1 MPWKADRAE
10 ARIKEHLKTVPVVA
24 SNVTLDSHFTALA
37 KARRSGLI
45 ERLPVRQAFV
55 VAGVHVYGD
64 LLDFDSLVAENGN
77 ETEASHRRLLGFLHM
92 HYRVWDA
99 IVDGES
105 SDRVDYHGA
114 RLHAVITSPAGDPA
128 GQVERAVALA
138 RKLEEAAK
146 QVGRAHGFPSR
157 IRFGID
163 HGSCLAM
170 STGRSHEKDT
180 LFLGRPANHAAK
192 LAAAGRE
199 EGIFLTETARALLA
213 PGAVNKSMGGAALD
227 EAFIRSAAQRHQ
239 FTRLVKAAAALSNP
253 KVSAPHFEFHR
264 AAPPLALVKFA
275 DLTPSNS
282 IRMGMASIFADIDGY
297 TKFVDAAIRG
307 GPREIKKAVETIHV
321 IREELNSVLKD
332 DFGGKRIRFIGDCIH
347 GCVAG
352 GARQDDE
359 RATVKDAALC
369 ASGMRSSFDI
379 CLDTVKPDAAID
391 LAVGIEYGPT
401 PLTRIG
407 DAGDDSVRCAAS
419 RATVEAERVQQQI
432 EGGGVRLGPT
442 AARIADFAVRKNF
455 AASRLMTY
463 DAAADLLGAV
473 SSPAV
478 QVVREHPAARSH
490 ASAVS
495 RKGRS
500 WSPR

>member
-1 MPWKADRAE
+1 
-10 ARIKEHLKTVPVVA
+10 
-24 SNVTLDSHFTALA
+24 
-37 KARRSGLI
+37 
-45 ERLPVRQAFV
+45 LPVRQAFV
-55 VAGVHVYGD
+55 VSGVHLYGN
-64 LLDFDSLVAENGN
+64 LLDFDSLVAENGI
-77 ETEASHRRLLGFLHM
+77 ETEASHGHLLRFLNM

-114 RLHAVITSPAGDPA
+114 RLHAVITAPAGDPA
-128 GQVERAVALA
+128 GQIERAVALA
-138 RKLEEAAK
+138 KKLDEAAK
-146 QVGRAHGFPSR
+146 QVGHAHGFPSR

-192 LAAAGRE
+192 LAAGGQE
-199 EGIFLTETARALLA
+199 EGIFLTETARGFLA
-213 PGAVNKSMGGAALD
+213 PGAVKRLTAHVTLD
-227 EAFIRSAAQRHQ
+227 EAFIRNAVQRHQ
-239 FTRLVKAAAALSNP
+239 FSRLNKAAARLSDP
-253 KVSAPHFEFHR
+253 RVTGPHFQFHR
-264 AAPPLALVKFA
+264 VAPPLALVKFA

-297 TKFVDAAIRG
+297 TKFVDAAILG
-307 GPREIKKAVETIHV
+307 GPREIRKAVETIHV

-332 DFGGKRIRFIGDCIH
+332 DFGGKRIRFIGDCIQ
-347 GCVAG
+347 GCIAS
-352 GARQDDE
+352 GARQDDQS
-359 RATVKDAALC
+359 ATVRDAALC

-379 CLDTVKPDAAID
+379 CLDIVKPDAAID

-407 DAGDDSVRCAAS
+407 DVGDDSVRCAAS

-432 EGGGVRLGPT
+432 EGGGVRLGST
-442 AARIADFAVRKNF
+442 AAHIADFAVRKNF
-455 AASRLMTY
+455 GSSRLMTY
-463 DAAADLLGAV
+463 DAAADLLGAA

-478 QVVREHPAARSH
+478 QVIREHPAARSH
-490 ASAVS
+490 SSVS
-495 RKGRS
+495 PRKRQS